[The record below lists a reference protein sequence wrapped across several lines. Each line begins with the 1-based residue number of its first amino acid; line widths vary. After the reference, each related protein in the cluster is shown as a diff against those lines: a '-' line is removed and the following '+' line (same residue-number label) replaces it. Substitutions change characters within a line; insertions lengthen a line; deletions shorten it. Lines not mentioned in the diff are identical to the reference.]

1 MKSFAEKQFQ
11 EQLQKDTPVPDILEK
26 KVRQA
31 YLQIQ
36 SGQISQEETIRSPYR
51 WIKRAGITLGCAA
64 AAFFFCM
71 ILFLT
76 TRLWRKISPESE
88 ISSVC
93 SRTKLVSSEILRTT
107 PHRWSVPLRTD
118 WNPKTILPP
127 RTLKTPRKLSARLRM
142 DSPSR
147 SLKCTA
153 DPLAVYLTVLIENDE
168 PFPDSFVD
176 QNGDQ
181 TLCLS
186 SSPGWI
192 SKKAKTRL
200 FPALLHRGCFPE

>member
-76 TRLWRKISPESE
+76 NPVMAENLPGIGNLFSLLQDKVSFFGNFEDYATPLERSAEDGLESE
-88 ISSVC
+88 DNLAAPDVENAPEAFSQTQDGLTI
-93 SRTKLVSSEILRTT
+93 TLSE
-107 PHRWSVPLRTD
+107 VY
-118 WNPKTILPP
+118 
-127 RTLKTPRKLSARLRM
+127 
-142 DSPSR
+142 
-147 SLKCTA
+147 A
-153 DPLAVYLTVLIENDE
+153 DPWPST
-168 PFPDSFVD
+168 
-176 QNGDQ
+176 
-181 TLCLS
+181 
-186 SSPGWI
+186 
-192 SKKAKTRL
+192 
-200 FPALLHRGCFPE
+200 